1 MLNLTL
7 FLFTY
12 ILIIFSVLGYG
23 VFFEKIFYDKSNSVS
38 NIGYTGL
45 IGVFFLIIYSYFSHF
60 FIAHGYFHNVLV
72 LLLGLII
79 FFYFSSVLF
88 KKLDKFFFT
97 IFILLFF
104 GLILFKTHDDFP
116 YYHFPY
122 TYYLVEN
129 KLVIG
134 VGQFNHGF
142 KTPSSIFYLNSLFY
156 LPVVKY
162 YTFYFSAVIIMGF
175 SNLVII
181 SKIIE
186 KIKEKN
192 IDNLF
197 YFYLIIIIFINIFF
211 YRIQEHGTDRSAQI
225 LIFLIFVELLIFVK
239 FQKNNIRNISNLF
252 LLLGLVISLKSFYI
266 LYGLILFP
274 ILFILI
280 KEKKLSLIKDNL
292 SNKFFLSFLLLL
304 ILIVSVNFFNSGCLV
319 YPVSQLCFD
328 LQWSLG
334 PNQAEH
340 MNQWYQQWSKAGA
353 SPNFR
358 VENPE
363 IYIKNFNWVS
373 NWINIYFF
381 NKVSDFLLG
390 IIFLAL
396 IMVITFYKSKRANL
410 IINKNNLLIYF
421 SFLILF
427 LEWFY
432 NHPALRYGGYCLIS
446 IILFYPISVLLAKF
460 NNSFLE
466 INKKVSILFIITII
480 IFVGRNISRIS
491 DEYKQYAYNP
501 IKNVYYRIDE
511 SHFRIEKGL
520 KKIINNYK
528 NCEMKNIKCDK
539 ESSIIVKKTITNNY
553 KLIIKK

>member
-1 MLNLTL
+1 M
-7 FLFTY
+7 
-12 ILIIFSVLGYG
+12 
-23 VFFEKIFYDKSNSVS
+23 
-38 NIGYTGL
+38 
-45 IGVFFLIIYSYFSHF
+45 
-60 FIAHGYFHNVLV
+60 
-72 LLLGLII
+72 
-79 FFYFSSVLF
+79 
-88 KKLDKFFFT
+88 
-97 IFILLFF
+97 
-104 GLILFKTHDDFP
+104 
-116 YYHFPY
+116 
-122 TYYLVEN
+122 
-129 KLVIG
+129 
-134 VGQFNHGF
+134 
-142 KTPSSIFYLNSLFY
+142 
-156 LPVVKY
+156 
-162 YTFYFSAVIIMGF
+162 
-175 SNLVII
+175 
-181 SKIIE
+181 
-186 KIKEKN
+186 
-192 IDNLF
+192 
-197 YFYLIIIIFINIFF
+197 
-211 YRIQEHGTDRSAQI
+211 
-225 LIFLIFVELLIFVK
+225 
-239 FQKNNIRNISNLF
+239 
-252 LLLGLVISLKSFYI
+252 GLVISLKSFYI

-390 IIFLAL
+390 IIFLVL